1 MVSTMNAKSLLWF
14 YVGFVFVSF
23 ASSLW
28 LLLSSVLTVMPI
40 PLPYWFLYTPG
51 NIVTAGMIVAALM
64 LVLYTYLG
72 VVLILSKLNRGFIPI
87 TMVIAFII
95 GMVLLLVR
103 LAIPALIMVII
114 AYVMLIG
121 TYIVIIS
128 VATTRASKA
137 LWGIATI
144 ILTLTPPILIGGG
157 LTVMNY
163 IKYMA
168 IIEQATAI
176 IASAIETWKLG
187 VESG

>member
-1 MVSTMNAKSLLWF
+1 MVRSLFWF
-14 YVGFVFVSF
+14 FVGFVFVGF

-28 LLLSSVLTVMPI
+28 LFLSSVLTVMPI

-51 NIVTAGMIVAALM
+51 NVVTAGAIVMALM
-64 LVLYTYLG
+64 LTLYAYLG
-72 VVLILSKLNRGFIPI
+72 VSLVINGLRRGFIPI

-95 GMVLLLVR
+95 GSALLLAR
-103 LAIPALIMVII
+103 LAIPALAILVI

-121 TYIVIIS
+121 TYAVLIS

-137 LWGIATI
+137 LWAIATI
-144 ILTLTPPILIGGG
+144 ILTLIPPILIGGG
-157 LTVMNY
+157 LAVMNY

-187 VESG
+187 VGGG

>member
-1 MVSTMNAKSLLWF
+1 MVRSLFWF
-14 YVGFVFVSF
+14 FVGFVFVGF

-28 LLLSSVLTVMPI
+28 LFLSSVLTVMPI
-40 PLPYWFLYTPG
+40 PLPYWLLYTPG
-51 NIVTAGMIVAALM
+51 NVVTAGMIVVALM
-64 LVLYTYLG
+64 LVLYAYLG
-72 VVLILSKLNRGFIPI
+72 VVLVLGKMGRGFVPI
-87 TMVIAFII
+87 TMVIAFVI
-95 GMVLLLVR
+95 GFALLLAR
-103 LAIPALIMVII
+103 LAIPALVILVI

-137 LWGIATI
+137 LWGVATI

-157 LTVMNY
+157 LAVIDY
-163 IKYMA
+163 VKYMA

-187 VESG
+187 VGQ